1 MSTPNFQLPTAADIS
16 DHERAR
22 QHALAAKTH
31 EDAAGAPSPPVQQVQ
46 DAYSPDPE
54 EVSATARATEAMFGA
69 PGADGSYTR
78 PAAVAEAAERA
89 DRTAL
94 WTAIAIIAAAVA
106 GAAMMWA
113 YGEFV
118 GASGTVTSTTT
129 LDTNAGIITVEPDG
143 TVTGPRGVVVRPD
156 GTVGD
161 LDADGAD
168 PAPAERPTADGDPAG
183 DPADTGRGPAEAEQ

>member
-1 MSTPNFQLPTAADIS
+1 MSTPTFQLPTAADIS

-31 EDAAGAPSPPVQQVQ
+31 EAAAAPSPPVQQVQ
-46 DAYSPDPE
+46 VAYSPDPE

-78 PAAVAEAAERA
+78 PAAVAEAAERT
-89 DRTAL
+89 DRTPL
-94 WTAIAIIAAAVA
+94 WTAIAIIVAAVA

-129 LDTNAGIITVEPDG
+129 LDTNAGIIIVEPDG
-143 TVTGPRGVVVRPD
+143 TVTGPRGVVIRPD
-156 GTVGD
+156 GTVGSED
-161 LDADGAD
+161 PTGAA
-168 PAPAERPTADGDPAG
+168 PAPAERPTADGDLAG
-183 DPADTGRGPAEAEQ
+183 DPADTGRGPAEDEQ